1 MQNVLKKLAVA
12 VSGLALSAGVVSAQV
27 NVQGSV
33 TGTPSL
39 IAGSSGATL
48 EYFGSTI
55 NTFAVGSP
63 IAIATLGGDPVSATT
78 PVNLNNFGSF
88 RLTTTNAF
96 SDFTS
101 PFTLTINFTQPQIG
115 SSTASATIT
124 GTIGSL
130 GGNLFV
136 DFAGFSGSSNNLANY
151 ATVAGTN
158 IRYFVS
164 DLEIGAPQQDGV
176 RNISITGAVAVVP
189 EPSTYM
195 LLGTGLGALGLVA
208 RRRRS
213 NV

>member
-1 MQNVLKKLAVA
+1 MKSIVKKVA
-12 VSGLALSAGVVSAQV
+12 LALSAVTLTAAVSGAQV
-27 NVQGSV
+27 QVVGSV
-33 TGTPSL
+33 TGSPSL
-39 IAGSSGATL
+39 VNGLPSGTL

-63 IAIATLGGDPVSATT
+63 VAVATLGGDPISNQNPT
-78 PVNLNNFGSF
+78 NLNNFGSF